1 MANTSSSMRPG
12 DMPGAAAGGSRS
24 DIPGSFSGD
33 YADYNDEDDATVAGR
48 QLHTVSGING
58 SMAGRRRYR

>member
-33 YADYNDEDDATVAGR
+33 YADYNDEDDATVAGEYY
-48 QLHTVSGING
+48 QLYTG
-58 SMAGRRRYR
+58 AFELE